1 MELAGDAVTVTLT
14 CNDCG
19 VATQVVFEG
28 LVYVPVTTQARTTD
42 YVCSGCGK
50 LEYLTITLERQP
62 KTSDLN

>member
-1 MELAGDAVTVTLT
+1 MELAGDTVTVTLT

-19 VATQVVFEG
+19 VATPVVFEG
-28 LVYVPVTTQARTTD
+28 LVYVPVTTEPRTTD

-50 LEYLTITLERQP
+50 LEYLTITLERQS